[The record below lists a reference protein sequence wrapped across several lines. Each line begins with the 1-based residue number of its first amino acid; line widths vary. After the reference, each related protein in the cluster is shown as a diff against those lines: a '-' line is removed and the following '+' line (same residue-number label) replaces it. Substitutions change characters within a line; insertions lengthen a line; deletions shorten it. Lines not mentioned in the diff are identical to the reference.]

1 MVGTDLHIE
10 SGSISGNSKATI
22 AIEGKRHGAYIEA
35 YIYRVGIVCPVWKA
49 IVTKGCQMK
58 GISIIISLKKIR
70 DIAGK

>member
-1 MVGTDLHIE
+1 MGTDLHIE

-22 AIEGKRHGAYIEA
+22 EGKRHGGIYREA
-35 YIYRVGIVCPVWKA
+35 YIYKVGIVCPVWKA

-58 GISIIISLKKIR
+58 GISITISLKKIR

>member
-1 MVGTDLHIE
+1 MGTDLHIE

-22 AIEGKRHGAYIEA
+22 EGKRHGGIYRGI
-35 YIYRVGIVCPVWKA
+35 YLQYRVGIVCPVWKA

-58 GISIIISLKKIR
+58 GISITISLKKIR